1 MDDDYN
7 ENYVYDHDDDN
18 DGDLNEG
25 DDDITNMWLPYPL
38 LKLPSW

>member
-7 ENYVYDHDDDN
+7 ENYIYDHDDDN
-18 DGDLNEG
+18 DGDLDKH
-25 DDDITNMWLPYPL
+25 DDDITIVWLPYPL

>member
-7 ENYVYDHDDDN
+7 ENFIYDHDD

-25 DDDITNMWLPYPL
+25 DDDITNVWLPYPL